1 MNDAFAAL
9 QRLRANKT
17 AAVAGVLPAAVPPSL
32 PLLAGDALSRRAE
45 ASKSVV
51 NESRRI
57 LALDTWDR
65 EAMLKQAAPGGPL
78 DYTPQL
84 RTPNGAMQLKPIQ
97 NLALHWIKEKKGLVG
112 PLAVGSGKTLIS
124 LLAPVVMS
132 AQRPVLLVPPTMQIP
147 VRREIEALQHHFRL
161 PQNLLIIP
169 YSQLSVAKSTALLE
183 QVKPDLIVADECFPY
198 ETRVL
203 TDAGSV
209 SIGDIVEKGIG
220 ESVLSYSAEAGTFTW
235 RPIVRRLRK
244 SRTTGMVTVVHE
256 YGTFRCTE
264 EHKVW
269 TAERGYVEAKKLTS
283 SDTLATLP
291 YLRQHPVPL
300 SPTES
305 DLREDGVSSCLLD
318 SEDVCGCCAAGAQGC
333 CGGGRQKPQL
343 SEVAVPRPSEGE
355 RPCLSRVVCVSVLE
369 PGSGYLAGSGSSSG
383 DGVVYDLEVDDTH
396 NYLADGVVVSNC
408 HSIRSPDTA
417 RTKRV
422 LRYFRQFPTTR
433 FVALSGTLTAKS
445 LRDYAHLC
453 ELALRGGSPLPTEEA
468 DLIAWANC
476 LDADS
481 TPQDRDWNL
490 FAQFCDLRNIDDEVR
505 RKDEARERFRERFVT
520 TPGVVATTEAS
531 VQCSLNFVERNLSA
545 PPAVR
550 DALRELH
557 RTWCRP
563 DGEEM
568 EEALAVWRLGMQMS
582 QGFYL
587 RWVWPNGVVDFEW
600 LEARAEWHRQVRY
613 VLQQNIT
620 GLDSPFLVWQG
631 VAKGTL
637 TDPTIIRAWAA
648 WDAVRHRPPPPTE
661 TVWLD
666 DFLVRDAVAW
676 LREHPKGLLWHNDL
690 AVEGALRASGVPTY
704 GRGEVPPLAGE
715 VGGMALSV
723 RVHGTGLNLQHHHHE
738 NLLLSFSSSGKTMEQ
753 LIGRTHRQGQP
764 ADEVNMYYY
773 RHTTDAQAAVLDA
786 RRNAKYIE
794 DTQGSPQKLCYG
806 TWV

>member
-9 QRLRANKT
+9 QRLRSTKT
-17 AAVAGVLPAAVPPSL
+17 AAVAGVLSAGALPSL
-32 PLLAGDALSRRAE
+32 PLLAGDALSRRSD

-51 NESRRI
+51 NEARRI
-57 LALDTWDR
+57 RSLGTWDR
-65 EAMLKQAAPGGPL
+65 EEMLKQAEPGGPFDYTERLRAPGG
-78 DYTPQL
+78 T
-84 RTPNGAMQLKPIQ
+84 MQLKPIQ

-112 PLAVGSGKTLIS
+112 PLAVGAGKTLIS
-124 LLAPVVMS
+124 LLAPVMMN
-132 AQRPVLLVPPTMQIP
+132 AQRPVLLVPPMMQIP
-147 VRREIEALQHHFRL
+147 VRTEFETLQRHFRL

-183 QVKPDLIVADECFPY
+183 QVKPDLIVADEAHC
-198 ETRVL
+198 
-203 TDAGSV
+203 
-209 SIGDIVEKGIG
+209 
-220 ESVLSYSAEAGTFTW
+220 
-235 RPIVRRLRK
+235 
-244 SRTTGMVTVVHE
+244 
-256 YGTFRCTE
+256 
-264 EHKVW
+264 
-269 TAERGYVEAKKLTS
+269 
-283 SDTLATLP
+283 
-291 YLRQHPVPL
+291 
-300 SPTES
+300 
-305 DLREDGVSSCLLD
+305 
-318 SEDVCGCCAAGAQGC
+318 
-333 CGGGRQKPQL
+333 
-343 SEVAVPRPSEGE
+343 
-355 RPCLSRVVCVSVLE
+355 
-369 PGSGYLAGSGSSSG
+369 
-383 DGVVYDLEVDDTH
+383 
-396 NYLADGVVVSNC
+396 
-408 HSIRSPDTA
+408 IRSPDTA

-481 TPQDRDWNL
+481 APQDRDWSL
-490 FAQFCDLRNIDDEVR
+490 FAQFSDLRHIDDEVR

-531 VQCSLNFVERNLSA
+531 VQCSLNFVERSITA
-545 PPAVR
+545 PPVVQ

-557 RTWCRP
+557 RTGCRP

-568 EEALAVWRLGMQMS
+568 DEALAVWRLGMQMS

-587 RWVWPNGVVDFEW
+587 RWVWPNGVVDMEW
-600 LEARAEWHRQVRY
+600 LSARAEWHRQVRY
-613 VLQQNIT
+613 VLQQNIS
-620 GLDSPFLVWQG
+620 GLDSPLLVLQG
-631 VAKGTL
+631 VSRGTL

-648 WDAVRHRPPPPTE
+648 WDAVRHRPAPPTE

-666 DFLVRDAVAW
+666 DFLVRSAVAW

-690 AVEGALRASGVPTY
+690 AVEAALRAAGVPTY
-704 GRGEVPPLAGE
+704 GRGEVPPLDGS

-723 RVHGTGLNLQHHHHE
+723 RVHGTGLNLQYHHTE

-753 LIGRTHRQGQP
+753 LVGRTHRQGQE
-764 ADEVNMYYY
+764 ADEVNLFYF

-794 DTQGSPQKLCYG
+794 ETQGSPQKLCYG
-806 TWV
+806 AWV

>member
-1 MNDAFAAL
+1 MSDAFAAL

-32 PLLAGDALSRRAE
+32 PLLAGDALSRRAD

-78 DYTPQL
+78 DYTARL
-84 RTPNGAMQLKPIQ
+84 RTSDGTMHLKPIQ

-132 AQRPVLLVPPTMQIP
+132 AQRPILLVPPTMQIP
-147 VRREIEALQHHFRL
+147 VRREFEVLQKHFKL

-183 QVKPDLIVADECFPY
+183 QVKPDLIVADEAHC
-198 ETRVL
+198 
-203 TDAGSV
+203 
-209 SIGDIVEKGIG
+209 
-220 ESVLSYSAEAGTFTW
+220 
-235 RPIVRRLRK
+235 
-244 SRTTGMVTVVHE
+244 
-256 YGTFRCTE
+256 
-264 EHKVW
+264 
-269 TAERGYVEAKKLTS
+269 
-283 SDTLATLP
+283 
-291 YLRQHPVPL
+291 
-300 SPTES
+300 
-305 DLREDGVSSCLLD
+305 
-318 SEDVCGCCAAGAQGC
+318 
-333 CGGGRQKPQL
+333 
-343 SEVAVPRPSEGE
+343 
-355 RPCLSRVVCVSVLE
+355 
-369 PGSGYLAGSGSSSG
+369 
-383 DGVVYDLEVDDTH
+383 
-396 NYLADGVVVSNC
+396 
-408 HSIRSPDTA
+408 IRSPDTA

-481 TPQDRDWNL
+481 TPQDRDWSL
-490 FAQFCDLRNIDDEVR
+490 FAQFCDLRSIDDEVK
-505 RKDEARERFRERFVT
+505 RKDEARERFRQRFVT

-531 VQCSLNFVERNLSA
+531 VQCSLNFIERNLSA

-637 TDPTIIRAWAA
+637 TDPAIIRAWAG

-676 LREHPKGLLWHNDL
+676 LREHPKGLIWHNDL
-690 AVEGALRASGVPTY
+690 AIEGALRAAGIPTY

-764 ADEVNMYYY
+764 ADEVNIYYY

-794 DTQGSPQKLCYG
+794 DTQGSPQKLVYG

>member
-183 QVKPDLIVADECFPY
+183 QVKPDLIVADE
-198 ETRVL
+198 
-203 TDAGSV
+203 A
-209 SIGDIVEKGIG
+209 
-220 ESVLSYSAEAGTFTW
+220 
-235 RPIVRRLRK
+235 
-244 SRTTGMVTVVHE
+244 
-256 YGTFRCTE
+256 
-264 EHKVW
+264 
-269 TAERGYVEAKKLTS
+269 
-283 SDTLATLP
+283 
-291 YLRQHPVPL
+291 
-300 SPTES
+300 
-305 DLREDGVSSCLLD
+305 
-318 SEDVCGCCAAGAQGC
+318 
-333 CGGGRQKPQL
+333 
-343 SEVAVPRPSEGE
+343 
-355 RPCLSRVVCVSVLE
+355 
-369 PGSGYLAGSGSSSG
+369 
-383 DGVVYDLEVDDTH
+383 
-396 NYLADGVVVSNC
+396 

-666 DFLVRDAVAW
+666 DFLVRDAIAW

-690 AVEGALRASGVPTY
+690 AVEGALRAAGVPTY

>member
-1 MNDAFAAL
+1 MNDAFVAL

-17 AAVAGVLPAAVPPSL
+17 AAVAGVIPAAAPPSL
-32 PLLAGDALSRRAE
+32 PLLAGDALGRRAE
-45 ASKSVV
+45 AAKAVV

-57 LALDTWDR
+57 LSLGTWDR
-65 EAMLKQAAPGGPL
+65 EAMLKQAEPGGPL

-84 RTPNGAMQLKPIQ
+84 RTATGTMQLKPIQ

-112 PLAVGSGKTLIS
+112 PLAVGAGKTLIS
-124 LLAPVVMS
+124 LLAPVVMG

-147 VRREIEALQHHFRL
+147 VRREFEALQKHFRL
-161 PQNLLIIP
+161 PQSLLIIP

-183 QVKPDLIVADECFPY
+183 QVKPDLIVADEAHC
-198 ETRVL
+198 
-203 TDAGSV
+203 
-209 SIGDIVEKGIG
+209 
-220 ESVLSYSAEAGTFTW
+220 
-235 RPIVRRLRK
+235 
-244 SRTTGMVTVVHE
+244 
-256 YGTFRCTE
+256 
-264 EHKVW
+264 
-269 TAERGYVEAKKLTS
+269 
-283 SDTLATLP
+283 
-291 YLRQHPVPL
+291 
-300 SPTES
+300 
-305 DLREDGVSSCLLD
+305 
-318 SEDVCGCCAAGAQGC
+318 
-333 CGGGRQKPQL
+333 
-343 SEVAVPRPSEGE
+343 
-355 RPCLSRVVCVSVLE
+355 
-369 PGSGYLAGSGSSSG
+369 
-383 DGVVYDLEVDDTH
+383 
-396 NYLADGVVVSNC
+396 
-408 HSIRSPDTA
+408 IRSPDTA

-468 DLIAWANC
+468 DLLAWANC
-476 LDADS
+476 IDADS
-481 TPQDRDWNL
+481 TPQDRDWSL
-490 FAQFCDLRNIDDEVR
+490 FAQFCDLRHIDDEVR
-505 RKDEARERFRERFVT
+505 RKDDARERFRERFVT

-531 VQCSLNFVERNLSA
+531 VQCSLNFIDRPLRV
-545 PPAVR
+545 PPPVQ

-637 TDPTIIRAWAA
+637 TDPTIIRAWAG

-690 AVEGALRASGVPTY
+690 AVEAALRAAGIPTY
-704 GRGEVPPLAGE
+704 GRGEVPPLDGS

-723 RVHGTGLNLQHHHHE
+723 RVHGTGLNLQHHHQE

-764 ADEVNMYYY
+764 ADEVSLFYY
-773 RHTTDAQAAVLDA
+773 RHTTDAQAAALDA

-794 DTQGSPQKLCYG
+794 DTHGSPQKLCYG
-806 TWV
+806 VWV